1 MQVQV
6 ASVNTTLDATLLAKL
21 GIKYNFSDI
30 DSLDSDSGDG
40 SLSAFL
46 AVDFVQRFNFS
57 VADDG
62 VITFMTPHANTEGY
76 AALLVFDKDGAS
88 TVLAESIF
96 YNLKARPRTSVK
108 CVPSVSVSNSPISC
122 TFNSP

>member
-1 MQVQV
+1 MQVHV
-6 ASVNTTLDATLLAKL
+6 TSVNTTLDATLLAEL
-21 GIKYNFSDI
+21 GIQYNFSDT
-30 DSLDSDSGDG
+30 DSDTDSGDG
-40 SLSAFL
+40 SLSAWL

-62 VITFMTPHANTEGY
+62 VISFITPHANTDGY

-96 YNLKARPRTSVK
+96 YNLKARTSVK
-108 CVPSVSVSNSPISC
+108 CVPSASVSVAAS
-122 TFNSP
+122 

>member
-1 MQVQV
+1 MQVHV
-6 ASVNTTLDATLLAKL
+6 ASVNTTLDATLLAEL
-21 GIKYNFSDI
+21 GIQYNFSDT

-40 SLSAFL
+40 SLSAWL

-62 VITFMTPHANTEGY
+62 VITFITPHTNTEGY
-76 AALLVFDKDGAS
+76 AALLVFDKAGAS

-96 YNLKARPRTSVK
+96 YNIKAR
-108 CVPSVSVSNSPISC
+108 CQC
-122 TFNSP
+122 

>member
-1 MQVQV
+1 MQVHV
-6 ASVNTTLDATLLAKL
+6 ASVNTTLDATLLAEL
-21 GIKYNFSDI
+21 GIQYNFSDT
-30 DSLDSDSGDG
+30 DSDTDSGDG
-40 SLSAFL
+40 SLSAWL

-62 VITFMTPHANTEGY
+62 VITFITPHANTDGY

-96 YNLKARPRTSVK
+96 YNLKARTSVK
-108 CVPSVSVSNSPISC
+108 CVPSASVRVAAS
-122 TFNSP
+122 

>member
-1 MQVQV
+1 MQVHV
-6 ASVNTTLDATLLAKL
+6 TSVNTTLDATLLAEL
-21 GIKYNFSDI
+21 GIQYNFSDT

-40 SLSAFL
+40 SLSAWL

-62 VITFMTPHANTEGY
+62 VITFITPHANTDGY

-96 YNLKARPRTSVK
+96 YNLKARTSVK
-108 CVPSVSVSNSPISC
+108 CVPSASVRVAAS
-122 TFNSP
+122 